1 MMTHKWRRRVSFVML
16 LILFLLFLCY
26 GFQELFLFYANL
38 GAICILSL
46 CWNQYDK
53 KSPRLSELILCA
65 CMITLA
71 VAGRVL
77 FLWAPG
83 FKPVTGIV
91 MIAGAA
97 LGGWNG
103 FLCGSLSALL
113 SDLFFGQGPWTF
125 FQMLAWGLIGAGAGC
140 LHKQLHV
147 RWMRIGYALLSGIFF
162 SVFMDIYSTMAA
174 GSFEIRRYL
183 MLLVTSFPFMIMYMI
198 SNVIFVEL
206 LYPSFMKKLE
216 RIRLKYDL

>member
-1 MMTHKWRRRVSFVML
+1 MTHVWKRRIGFLGL
-16 LILFLLFLCY
+16 LCTFMLFLLY
-26 GFQELFLFYANL
+26 GFEEHFLFYANL
-38 GAICILSL
+38 GAICILFL

-53 KSPRLSELILCA
+53 RSPRLSELVLCA
-65 CMITLA
+65 CMITMA

-83 FKPVTGIV
+83 FKPLTGIDI
-91 MIAGAA
+91 IAGAL

-113 SDLFFGQGPWTF
+113 SDLFFGIGPWTF
-125 FQMLAWGLIGAGAGC
+125 FQMLAWGIIGLGAGFI
-140 LHKQLHV
+140 HKCFKK
-147 RWMRIGYALLSGIFF
+147 RTIRIVYALFSGVFF

-174 GSFEIRRYL
+174 GSFDFQRYIA
-183 MLLVTSFPFMIMYMI
+183 LLITSLPFMVIYMI
-198 SNVIFVEL
+198 SNVLFVEI
-206 LYPSFMKKLE
+206 LYPIMHKKIE

>member
-1 MMTHKWRRRVSFVML
+1 MNHLWKRRLSFLGL
-16 LILFLLFLCY
+16 LLTFGCFILY
-26 GFQELFLFYANL
+26 GFEEHFLFYANV

-53 KSPRLSELILCA
+53 NNPRLSELVLCA

-77 FLWAPG
+77 FIWAPG
-83 FKPVTGIV
+83 FKPLAGIV
-91 MIAGAA
+91 IIAGAL

-113 SDLFFGQGPWTF
+113 SDLFFGIGPWTF
-125 FQMLAWGLIGAGAGC
+125 FQMFAWGIIGFGAGI
-140 LHKQLHV
+140 LHKKFSF
-147 RWMRIGYALLSGIFF
+147 RFIRIIYALLSGVFF

-174 GSFEIRRYL
+174 GSFEFQRYIA
-183 MLLVTSFPFMIMYMI
+183 LLITSLPFMFIYMV
-198 SNVIFVEL
+198 SNVLFVEI
-206 LYPSFMKKLE
+206 LYPILHKKME